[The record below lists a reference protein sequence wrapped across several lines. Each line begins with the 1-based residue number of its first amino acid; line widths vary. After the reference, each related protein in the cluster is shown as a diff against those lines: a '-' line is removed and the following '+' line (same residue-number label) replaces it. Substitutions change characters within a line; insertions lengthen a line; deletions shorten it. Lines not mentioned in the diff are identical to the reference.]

1 MNFEIIDNALQVMLL
16 FICMLFCVYC
26 TVRTQKREY
35 LLLTGVYGC
44 MAMGTTYYLL
54 HLIIIG
60 DVPQIFFVAE
70 IAWIATYLF
79 MLVLTLKRQEKYK
92 KAFSLPACLLAIWF
106 GVTSFLF
113 SVLGTS
119 RVLRLCYVIA
129 AAMIFYHS
137 LTAIFQ
143 KKVRRLDLHFLAAVS
158 LQLLLYRIS
167 AEITDYTR
175 FNLYFL
181 IDFMLTGNLILL
193 LPATIK
199 EVRADE

>member
-1 MNFEIIDNALQVMLL
+1 MNFEIIDNALQVILL
-16 FICMLFCVYC
+16 FICMMFCVYR

-35 LLLTGVYGC
+35 LLLIGVYGC
-44 MAMGTTYYLL
+44 MAMGTMYYLL

-70 IAWIATYLF
+70 IAWIASYLF

-129 AAMIFYHS
+129 AAMIFYHG
-137 LTAIFQ
+137 LAAIFQ